1 MSEKKISR
9 KFLFFGFGFLVIG
22 VLLLLYTTG
31 TIPQLGKFWPLTL
44 IAAGLIILY
53 QVFVKK
59 GWESYAFFGMIMTL
73 SGIFFL
79 LLNTVM
85 TGVGVRRIWP
95 VFMFITAVSL
105 FSYGMKKK
113 GAGRIS
119 LVLPALFFVFLS
131 ILFLPFSLELTDIS
145 FSDFV
150 AVWWPGLFVIA
161 GLALIVSHVLRKK
174 ERIPGEPKNGEENGL
189 NDAV

>member
-1 MSEKKISR
+1 MTEKKISG
-9 KFLFFGFGFLVIG
+9 KFLLFGSGFLVIG

-31 TIPQLGKFWPLTL
+31 TIPQLGKYWPVTL

-59 GWESYAFFGMIMTL
+59 GWESYVFFGMIMTL

-79 LLNTVM
+79 LLNTVL

-105 FSYGMKKK
+105 FSYGMRKK
-113 GAGRIS
+113 GANRIS
-119 LVLPALFFVFLS
+119 LILPALFFAFLS
-131 ILFLPFSLELTDIS
+131 VLFLPFSLDLTDIS
-145 FSDFV
+145 FAEFV
-150 AVWWPGLFVIA
+150 AVWWPGLFVLA
-161 GLALIVSHVLRKK
+161 GLALILSHVLRKN
-174 ERIPGEPKNGEENGL
+174 ERIPDESKTGEENGL
-189 NDAV
+189 NDLV